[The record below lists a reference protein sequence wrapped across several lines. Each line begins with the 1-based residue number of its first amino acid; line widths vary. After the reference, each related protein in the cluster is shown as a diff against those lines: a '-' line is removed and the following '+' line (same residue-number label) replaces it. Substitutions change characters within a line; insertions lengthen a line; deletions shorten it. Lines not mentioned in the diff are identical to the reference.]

1 MPQGLILPSVGLQQ
15 DTNMYAYS
23 NGFFYPLSMQDDYE
37 AAKSWP
43 DSFVEVSEEVYLKFT
58 VNQPQ
63 GKMRGTDVEGMP
75 CWVDAPPPTKEE
87 LIQALQIERQQL
99 LTQADD
105 VMRDWRTELM
115 LDEISET
122 DKSKLSAWMAYKNEV
137 KSVDVLTAP
146 DKVVWPASPE
156 V

>member
-58 VNQPQ
+58 VNPPQ
-63 GKMRGTDVEGMP
+63 GKMRGADVEGMP
-75 CWVDAPPPTKEE
+75 CWVDVPPLTSEE
-87 LIQALQIERQQL
+87 LSDNAARKKIQL
-99 LTQADD
+99 L
-105 VMRDWRTELM
+105 
-115 LDEISET
+115 
-122 DKSKLSAWMAYKNEV
+122 NEV
-137 KSVDVLTAP
+137 SAVISTLQDAVDLNMATDEETANLQEWKKYRVLLSRVDVKKP
-146 DKVVWPASPE
+146 VWPPLPE
-156 V
+156 TAI

>member
-1 MPQGLILPSVGLQQ
+1 
-15 DTNMYAYS
+15 MYAYS
-23 NGFFYPLSMQDDYE
+23 KGLFYPLSMRDDYE
-37 AAKSWP
+37 AANSWP

-58 VNQPQ
+58 ANPPQ
-63 GKMRGTDVEGMP
+63 GKMRGTDIEGLP
-75 CWVDAPPPTKEE
+75 CWVDVPAPTKEE
-87 LIQALQIERQQL
+87 LIQALQIKRQQL

-146 DKVVWPASPE
+146 DKVAWPASPE

>member
-1 MPQGLILPSVGLQQ
+1 
-15 DTNMYAYS
+15 MYAYS
-23 NGFFYPLSMQDDYE
+23 KGLFYPLSMRDDYE
-37 AAKSWP
+37 AANSWP

-58 VNQPQ
+58 VNPPQ
-63 GKMRGTDVEGMP
+63 GKMRGADVEGMP
-75 CWVDAPPPTKEE
+75 CWVDVPPPTKEE
-87 LIQALQIERQQL
+87 LIQALKIERQQL
-99 LTQADD
+99 LAQADD

-115 LDEISET
+115 LGEISET

-146 DKVVWPASPE
+146 DKVVWPAPPE